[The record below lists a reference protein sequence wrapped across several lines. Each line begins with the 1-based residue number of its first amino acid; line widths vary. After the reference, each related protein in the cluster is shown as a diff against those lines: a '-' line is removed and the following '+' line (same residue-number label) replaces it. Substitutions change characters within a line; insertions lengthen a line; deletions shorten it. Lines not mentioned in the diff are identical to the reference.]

1 MIELKSIILPV
12 YALWCFLLLFFLFRR
27 GPGALWKG
35 CAFLIFAFYGI
46 YHYNELIQ
54 SYQAFVDQF
63 NKTTVSMVIQIFRSF
78 GSVLFLLWPVML
90 WVSYYASSDELSKT
104 VIRWM
109 VLLTLFFWVF
119 YFLFEFYPPVDRSTV
134 EGWLPDRFSMPSIP
148 SPPTE

>member
-1 MIELKSIILPV
+1 M
-12 YALWCFLLLFFLFRR
+12 
-27 GPGALWKG
+27 
-35 CAFLIFAFYGI
+35 
-46 YHYNELIQ
+46 
-54 SYQAFVDQF
+54 
-63 NKTTVSMVIQIFRSF
+63 
-78 GSVLFLLWPVML
+78 LFLLWPVML

-104 VIRWM
+104 GIRWM

>member
-1 MIELKSIILPV
+1 MLELKSIILPV
-12 YALWCFLLLFFLFRR
+12 YVIWCFLLLFFLFRR
-27 GPGALWKG
+27 GPGALWKACG
-35 CAFLIFAFYGI
+35 VLIFVFYGI
-46 YHYNELIQ
+46 YHYREIMDSYTAFEQ
-54 SYQAFVDQF
+54 SF
-63 NKTTVSMVIQIFRSF
+63 NVTLVSMGISLFKSF

-134 EGWLPDRFSMPSIP
+134 EGWLPGKFSVPDIP
-148 SPPTE
+148 SPPTR